1 MDPVGSS
8 ETLEIVPK
16 HLEVAPKEIVGG
28 FPRFDK
34 KETNELAL
42 RIQQDYQLKEEV
54 GRSRH
59 LEWIDFLLG

>member
-42 RIQQDYQLKEEV
+42 RI
-54 GRSRH
+54 
-59 LEWIDFLLG
+59 